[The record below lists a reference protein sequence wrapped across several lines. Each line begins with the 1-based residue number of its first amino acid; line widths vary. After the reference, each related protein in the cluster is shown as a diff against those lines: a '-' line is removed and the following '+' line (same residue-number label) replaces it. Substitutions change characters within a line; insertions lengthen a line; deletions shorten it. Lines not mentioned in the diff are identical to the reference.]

1 MYFYIFD
8 LRTSYLYLTLN
19 LRKDNL
25 TYELL
30 SRLKNGD
37 ILAFDQVYELYSH
50 KLFSFAFKIL
60 KNEAEADDI
69 VQEVFV
75 KIWESRHKLED
86 YKLLNSYIFTIAY
99 NNSIDLIRK
108 RINNAKYLE
117 HLKNSAVINFTP
129 TIISHIE
136 YNELNIQTEKL
147 IASLP
152 ERQKQVYLLH
162 REEGLT
168 YPEIAEKLGISKNT
182 VENHMVKAL
191 KYLRQ
196 NIDNSLLINMLFAS
210 LFF

>member
-1 MYFYIFD
+1 M
-8 LRTSYLYLTLN
+8 
-19 LRKDNL
+19 
-25 TYELL
+25 
-30 SRLKNGD
+30 
-37 ILAFDQVYELYSH
+37 LAFDQIYELYSH
-50 KLFSFAFKIL
+50 KLFSFVFKIL

-99 NNSIDLIRK
+99 NHSIDLIRK
-108 RINNAKYLE
+108 RINNLKYLE
-117 HLKNSAVINFTP
+117 HLKNSAVINITP
-129 TIISHIE
+129 NVISQIE
-136 YNELNIQTEKL
+136 FNELNTQSEKL
-147 IASLP
+147 IANLP
-152 ERQKQVYLLH
+152 ERQKLVYQLR

-196 NIDNSLLINMLFAS
+196 NMDNSLLINMLFMS
-210 LFF
+210 LFL

>member
-1 MYFYIFD
+1 
-8 LRTSYLYLTLN
+8 LN
-19 LRKDNL
+19 LEKNNI

-30 SRLKNGD
+30 TRLKNGD
-37 ILAFDQVYELYSH
+37 MLAFDRVYELYSH
-50 KLFSFAFKIL
+50 KLFSFVFKIL

-108 RINNAKYLE
+108 RINNTKYLE
-117 HLKNSAVINFTP
+117 HLKKSAVINITP
-129 TIISHIE
+129 NVISQIE
-136 YNELNIQTEKL
+136 YNELNIQAEKL
-147 IASLP
+147 IANLP
-152 ERQKQVYLLH
+152 DRQKQVYLLH

-196 NIDNSLLINMLFAS
+196 NMDNSLLINMLFAS

>member
-1 MYFYIFD
+1 M
-8 LRTSYLYLTLN
+8 N
-19 LRKDNL
+19 LGKDNI

-30 SRLKNGD
+30 TRLKNGD
-37 ILAFDQVYELYSH
+37 MLAFDRVYELYSH
-50 KLFSFAFKIL
+50 KLFSFVFKIL

-75 KIWESRHKLED
+75 KIWESRHNIED

-108 RINNAKYLE
+108 RINNTKYLE
-117 HLKNSAVINFTP
+117 HLRNYSVIYTTPNS
-129 TIISHIE
+129 ISE
-136 YNELNIQTEKL
+136 LEFNELNTQTEKL
-147 IASLP
+147 IANLP
-152 ERQKQVYLLH
+152 DRQKQVYLLH

-168 YPEIAEKLGISKNT
+168 YPEIAKQLGISKNT

-196 NIDNSLLINMLFAS
+196 NMDNSLLINMLFMS
-210 LFF
+210 LFL

>member
-1 MYFYIFD
+1 MSFG
-8 LRTSYLYLTLN
+8 
-19 LRKDNL
+19 KDNI

-30 SRLKNGD
+30 TRLKNGD
-37 ILAFDQVYELYSH
+37 MLAFDRVYELYSH
-50 KLFSFAFKIL
+50 KLFSFVFKIL

-75 KIWESRHKLED
+75 KIWESRDTLED

-108 RINNAKYLE
+108 RINNTKYLE
-117 HLKNSAVINFTP
+117 HLKNSSSIYVTP
-129 TIISHIE
+129 NIISQIE
-136 YNELNIQTEKL
+136 FNELNIKAEKL
-147 IASLP
+147 ISNLP
-152 ERQKQVYLLH
+152 ERQRQVYLLH

-196 NIDNSLLINMLFAS
+196 NMDNSLLINMLFVS
-210 LFF
+210 MFL